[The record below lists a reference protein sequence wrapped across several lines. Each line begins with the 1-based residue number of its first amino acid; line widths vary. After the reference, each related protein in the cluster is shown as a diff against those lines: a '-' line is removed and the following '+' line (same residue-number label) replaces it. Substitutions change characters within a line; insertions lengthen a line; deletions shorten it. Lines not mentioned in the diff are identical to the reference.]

1 MNINWLYLLLEIAS
15 PVIMIIIGTAL
26 RLHPPAFG
34 STGGY
39 SSKAAKTNEAAWN
52 AAQIIFGKAMSVLA
66 IPAAIIGVIAG
77 ALGVA
82 LDFGEDFG
90 AIILVIVVVVQSV
103 LCAGAVVF
111 VEKQLSRIVK
121 K

>member
-15 PVIMIIIGTAL
+15 PLIMVIIGTTM

-34 STGGY
+34 SIGGY
-39 SSKAAKTNEAAWN
+39 SSAAAKMNETTWN

-103 LCAGAVVF
+103 LCAGAIVF
-111 VEKQLSRIVK
+111 VEKQLSHMIK

>member
-1 MNINWLYLLLEIAS
+1 MTNWLYLLLDISS
-15 PVIMIIIGTAL
+15 PIIMVIIGTAM

-39 SSKAAKTNEAAWN
+39 SSAAAKTNETTWN

-77 ALGVA
+77 VLGVV
-82 LDFGEDFG
+82 LDFEEDFG

-103 LCAGAVVF
+103 LCAGAIMY
-111 VEKQLSRIVK
+111 VEKQLSRMIK